1 MRDGDPGSSCLN
13 RRMFHPP
20 DEPEQRAHNNTMHV
34 DIAVVH
40 NQDEVLAL
48 VVDFLGVTPSALET
62 ALSYKTKLVKKEFC
76 SLP

>member
-1 MRDGDPGSSCLN
+1 
-13 RRMFHPP
+13 MFHPP
-20 DEPEQRAHNNTMHV
+20 DEPKQRMRDDTMHV
-34 DIAVVH
+34 DIAVVC
-40 NQDEVLAL
+40 NQDKVLAL